1 MQTIDGNQDFCNIQ
15 TVSHCKN
22 IRMQTV
28 SNRRR
33 IFLLTEKNVTAF
45 NVKRALFRWRDAF
58 FELQFA
64 KIPLKKQKFSE
75 EFSFLSEFVSS
86 EGIVFL
92 IDQGVDS
99 LLLGIFYKIPNA
111 NGRKFMTFWYL
122 NWKYSKKKICM
133 VKKYLL
139 SGQNDSKSMSTWKSS
154 LYGSLVFR
162 ELLPFSPNTVQITN
176 KADTS
181 KQTKTK

>member
-15 TVSHCKN
+15 TVSHCRN
-22 IRMQTV
+22 IRKHTV

-45 NVKRALFRWRDAF
+45 NVKRGHFRWRDAF

-64 KIPLKKQKFSE
+64 KIPLKKQKFFE

-99 LLLGIFYKIPNA
+99 LLLGIFYKTLNA

-122 NWKYSKKKICM
+122 NWKASSIRSKWFQKYVHMKIKPLWVACFPCAASIFA
-133 VKKYLL
+133 K
-139 SGQNDSKSMSTWKSS
+139 QC
-154 LYGSLVFR
+154 
-162 ELLPFSPNTVQITN
+162 PNH
-176 KADTS
+176 K
-181 KQTKTK
+181 